1 MTEETY
7 NPESVKDN
15 LARLVADKVI
25 ELFGDDIANPS
36 QEPIRLAYQ
45 IKVAECIL
53 DRDNRK

>member
-1 MTEETY
+1 VTEETY
-7 NPESVKDN
+7 NPESVKEN

-45 IKVAECIL
+45 IKVAEFIL

>member
-45 IKVAECIL
+45 IKVVEFIL

>member
-7 NPESVKDN
+7 SPESVKEN
-15 LARLVADKVI
+15 LARLVADKAI

-36 QEPIRLAYQ
+36 QEPIRFAYQ
-45 IKVAECIL
+45 IKVVEFIL

>member
-15 LARLVADKVI
+15 LARLVADKAI
-25 ELFGDDIANPS
+25 ALFGDDIDNPS
-36 QEPIRLAYQ
+36 QEPIRFAYQ
-45 IKVAECIL
+45 IKVVEFIL